1 MSFYCLLWLWRQF
14 TEISVLR
21 TWNIFC
27 QNLGDFLL
35 VSNDTTIVFQNN
47 TLIVE
52 SLLFPGWNIWS
63 YCVPKLLFIT
73 KTYLWRYFSSTNI
86 SITLGK
92 KPLKLCLLI
101 KAFYNQ
107 WDHHQSVCSAEKL
120 GVLINQVTKGNSLVL
135 HCASL
140 LFLENSLLLDVFWPR
155 PGVKAKHQTVQKS
168 AIFPQPSNQKQL
180 KWSNTAYV
188 NKWSFTFKIELC
200 VFWTLYEGDS
210 NF

>member
-86 SITLGK
+86 SITSGK
-92 KPLKLCLLI
+92 KLLKLCLLI

-140 LFLENSLLLDVFWPR
+140 LFWKIVSYWMYFGQGQELKLNTKLSKKVQYFHNQATKNSLNEAILLMSINEALLSR
-155 PGVKAKHQTVQKS
+155 
-168 AIFPQPSNQKQL
+168 
-180 KWSNTAYV
+180 
-188 NKWSFTFKIELC
+188 
-200 VFWTLYEGDS
+200 
-210 NF
+210 